1 MIMHRYKA
9 FDVRNICIH
18 QRKCLELLGGR
29 DTIVLMRKPMPR
41 GPLVLSY
48 NLLDQTLPEAELT
61 WNFLLTNTKTFSF
74 LFNLA

>member
-1 MIMHRYKA
+1 
-9 FDVRNICIH
+9 
-18 QRKCLELLGGR
+18 
-29 DTIVLMRKPMPR
+29 MPR